1 MIEMYFLFFTFI
13 LSIYGMETWAY
24 VVATTLEKKNV
35 ISVFYGSL
43 FSVFCLYVSHFLYFM
58 TSFISNFLCLFLFI
72 LFLHLSAVSL
82 SLFYFNLSLFVFFL
96 SIVSHILPFLS
107 IFIHMLSSATL
118 LLFVQY
124 CSCVCVRVVRVWINP
139 FKIN

>member
-24 VVATTLEKKNV
+24 VVATTLEKKRY
-35 ISVFYGSL
+35 FRFL
-43 FSVFCLYVSHFLYFM
+43 WFSVFR
-58 TSFISNFLCLFLFI
+58 FLFI
-72 LFLHLSAVSL
+72 YFPFSLFYDVFYIQFSL
-82 SLFYFNLSLFVFFL
+82 SLSFYLIFTSFCCFSFTFLFQSFSFRFF

-139 FKIN
+139 FKIY

>member
-24 VVATTLEKKNV
+24 VVATTLEKKTLFPFSMV
-35 ISVFYGSL
+35 LCFPFSVYMFPIFFILWPVFYIQ
-43 FSVFCLYVSHFLYFM
+43 F
-58 TSFISNFLCLFLFI
+58 
-72 LFLHLSAVSL
+72 SL
-82 SLFYFNLSLFVFFL
+82 SLSFYLIFTSFCCFSFTFLFQSFSFRFF

-139 FKIN
+139 FKMN

>member
-1 MIEMYFLFFTFI
+1 MEWKHELMWWQQLWKKKRYFRFL
-13 LSIYGMETWAY
+13 W
-24 VVATTLEKKNV
+24 
-35 ISVFYGSL
+35 
-43 FSVFCLYVSHFLYFM
+43 FSVFR
-58 TSFISNFLCLFLFI
+58 FLFI
-72 LFLHLSAVSL
+72 CFPFSLFYDVFYIQFSL
-82 SLFYFNLSLFVFFL
+82 SLSFYLIFTYFCCFSFTFLFQSFSFRFFFFL
-96 SIVSHILPFLS
+96 SFHIFYFFFLS